1 MLHQLYKKA
10 EDCVSVTSVVQEGRR
25 LCVTSVVQEGRG
37 LCVTSVVQEGRGLC
51 KCYIS
56 CTRRQRIV

>member
-10 EDCVSVTSVVQEGRR
+10 EDCVSVTSVVQED
-25 LCVTSVVQEGRG
+25 RG

>member
-1 MLHQLYKKA
+1 MLHQLYKKAEDSVLHQLYKKA

-25 LCVTSVVQEGRG
+25 LC
-37 LCVTSVVQEGRGLC
+37 